1 MCVSVCV
8 SSAESVCEIDAVS
21 PWVSMCVSPPV
32 ISGTAS
38 FSRKTIVTVWMC
50 IDIDATTRAVT
61 TPARSIVMRLGAA
74 PPTAAVSVEP
84 IWSETGPGMIAHAA
98 MRRACTKKGAISCI
112 SVPISPSIR
121 ITLIGSTITL
131 MMPLSSVS
139 TKPSCATT
147 LTSASLALVPTASR
161 MSCRLPAR
169 QISCSKRC
177 ASAACDDAPA
187 PVSRKAAAGG
197 ARSPAEELS
206 SVLRLRLGSGMCS
219 TVSSYASAAAAAAAV
234 AATAASICVAPTSE
248 HSLSSGGFGF
258 SWGGCRSDY
267 FHSQTD
273 LYPLPFR
280 FPFAFGSARL
290 SRAASTPLTVPPE
303 CSAPRAK
310 PLFFSQHGSALSC
323 AGLISG
329 ACVMYEKAAQPAV
342 FRHHS

>member
-1 MCVSVCV
+1 MSVCVSVCV
-8 SSAESVCEIDAVS
+8 SSAESVCEIEAVS
-21 PWVSMCVSPPV
+21 PCVSMCVSPPV

-61 TPARSIVMRLGAA
+61 TPARSIVIRLGAA

-98 MRRACTKKGAISCI
+98 MRRACTKKGAMSCI

-197 ARSPAEELS
+197 ARSEELS
-206 SVLRLRLGSGMCS
+206 SVLRLWLGSGWLGSGMCS
-219 TVSSYASAAAAAAAV
+219 TVSSYASAEAAAAAV
-234 AATAASICVAPTSE
+234 IALPAASLGSPRLLAPP
-248 HSLSSGGFGF
+248 H
-258 SWGGCRSDY
+258 
-267 FHSQTD
+267 
-273 LYPLPFR
+273 FR
-280 FPFAFGSARL
+280 ARL
-290 SRAASTPLTVPPE
+290 
-303 CSAPRAK
+303 
-310 PLFFSQHGSALSC
+310 
-323 AGLISG
+323 GLP
-329 ACVMYEKAAQPAV
+329 VRP
-342 FRHHS
+342 

>member
-1 MCVSVCV
+1 M
-8 SSAESVCEIDAVS
+8 IR
-21 PWVSMCVSPPV
+21 
-32 ISGTAS
+32 
-38 FSRKTIVTVWMC
+38 F
-50 IDIDATTRAVT
+50 
-61 TPARSIVMRLGAA
+61 GAA

-187 PVSRKAAAGG
+187 PVSRKAAGG

-206 SVLRLRLGSGMCS
+206 SVLRRLGSGTCS
-219 TVSSYASAAAAAAAV
+219 TVSSYASAAAAVAVVAAAAAAAAV
-234 AATAASICVAPTSE
+234 AATPASICVPAASLGSHRTVGHPRLAPTSDHWTTAVRRRFQLAE
-248 HSLSSGGFGF
+248 ADVGQIIFTPKPF
-258 SWGGCRSDY
+258 STLCPSPSPSPSAPAAFPSPSPSAPSACRGRRARRS
-267 FHSQTD
+267 
-273 LYPLPFR
+273 PCP
-280 FPFAFGSARL
+280 PSARRRGR
-290 SRAASTPLTVPPE
+290 SRSSSASTARP
-303 CSAPRAK
+303 
-310 PLFFSQHGSALSC
+310 
-323 AGLISG
+323 
-329 ACVMYEKAAQPAV
+329 
-342 FRHHS
+342 

>member
-61 TPARSIVMRLGAA
+61 TPARSIVIRLGAA

-197 ARSPAEELS
+197 ARSEELS
-206 SVLRLRLGSGMCS
+206 SVLRRFGSGTCS

-234 AATAASICVAPTSE
+234 AATASICAASC
-248 HSLSSGGFGF
+248 L
-258 SWGGCRSDY
+258 
-267 FHSQTD
+267 
-273 LYPLPFR
+273 
-280 FPFAFGSARL
+280 ARL
-290 SRAASTPLTVPPE
+290 APLGLIRAA
-303 CSAPRAK
+303 RAD
-310 PLFFSQHGSALSC
+310 LRAHGSPPKQENLT
-323 AGLISG
+323 G
-329 ACVMYEKAAQPAV
+329 
-342 FRHHS
+342 